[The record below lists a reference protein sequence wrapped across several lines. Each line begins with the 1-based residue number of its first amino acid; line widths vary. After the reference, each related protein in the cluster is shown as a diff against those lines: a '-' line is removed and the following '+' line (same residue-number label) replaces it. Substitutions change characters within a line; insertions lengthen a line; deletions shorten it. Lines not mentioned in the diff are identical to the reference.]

1 METSFNGTFFPPST
15 CCWGISNS
23 NDMNFPLYDLP
34 NTKFTWNGLKCENL
48 DNSND
53 DNSYGGVDDFYYK

>member
-1 METSFNGTFFPPST
+1 
-15 CCWGISNS
+15 
-23 NDMNFPLYDLP
+23 MNFSLYDLP

-48 DNSND
+48 DNPND